1 MKTFAAVFIITKKV
15 KSKSRKNLHMHPW
28 GKFVLF
34 MRHGAQEEGERRRGL
49 GGGKREE
56 ARKQKEREV

>member
-15 KSKSRKNLHMHPW
+15 KSKSRKNPHVHPW
-28 GKFVLF
+28 KKFVLF
-34 MRHGAQEEGERRRGL
+34 MRHRTPEEGKRRGSL

-56 ARKQKEREV
+56 AREQKEREV